1 VLLRALTSV
10 AALAL
15 VVAGGLWARAVIP
28 NVFYQIVIALGI
40 GFLLCFGSVPALLL
54 LMRMVMTGPTLVVN
68 ADGILDNCS
77 LIVTGGGLLRWNET
91 LGVEAYD
98 FSTNRVITYR
108 YLDINVTDR
117 RAINRRQPLWKR
129 ALASVASQRQSMGF
143 RIARTLL
150 DRPPAALLTEINRY
164 INTHAPEGSWHKAVT
179 DDEAERARIAPLHGA
194 PPA

>member
-91 LGVEAYD
+91 LGVEEYD

-143 RIARTLL
+143 RIPRTLL

-164 INTHAPEGSWHKAVT
+164 INTHAPEGSWHKG
-179 DDEAERARIAPLHGA
+179 D
-194 PPA
+194 